1 MKPKTKCKKRK
12 PQIEEIH
19 VINLSGNV
27 VPCKGEKKPNGMLLI
42 PNPKYVKQVKRIES
56 CPDS

>member
-1 MKPKTKCKKRK
+1 MKSKSKCKKRK

-27 VPCKGEKKPNGMLLI
+27 VPCKGEKKPGGKLLI
-42 PNPKYVKQVKRIES
+42 PNPHYVKQVKRIET
-56 CPDS
+56 